1 MMGTIQDKEYSA
13 RYGLKQAIDNI
24 DSAQQIAEE
33 KYRALVGRDIWMSEI
48 NDIHEL
54 IDELRTW
61 TVPEK
66 PTGACNLQA

>member
-13 RYGLKQAIDNI
+13 RYGLKQAIGNI

-66 PTGACNLQA
+66 PAGACNLQA